1 MPPVTPQATRGTTE
15 RLSAEQ
21 RREQILQAAIS
32 VFAEAGYA
40 SASTEEI
47 ARRAGISQ
55 PYLFRLYGTKHELI
69 LASIQRCFEETEAIF
84 ERAARDFGPGQGE
97 EALEAMGNAYMEMLQ
112 HDHMRLRAQLHSY
125 AACDDPEIRAL
136 VSRNFGH
143 LVGRVYQLTGIDSAQ
158 AAKFFATG
166 MLLNVLAMMGQFSEP
181 QPWALPLLEGCID
194 PAKPNRLLQQFLGQA

>member
-1 MPPVTPQATRGTTE
+1 MPRVTQAAKGTTE
-15 RLSAEQ
+15 RLSAGE

-69 LASIQRCFEETEAIF
+69 LAAVQRCFEETEAIF
-84 ERAARDFGPGQGE
+84 ERAARDFGPRQGQ

-158 AAKFFATG
+158 AATFFATG
-166 MLLNVLAMMGQFSEP
+166 MLLNVLAMMGQVSEP
-181 QPWALPLLEGCID
+181 QPWALTLLEGCVD
-194 PAKPNRLLQQFLGQA
+194 PAKPNHLLQRFLGQA